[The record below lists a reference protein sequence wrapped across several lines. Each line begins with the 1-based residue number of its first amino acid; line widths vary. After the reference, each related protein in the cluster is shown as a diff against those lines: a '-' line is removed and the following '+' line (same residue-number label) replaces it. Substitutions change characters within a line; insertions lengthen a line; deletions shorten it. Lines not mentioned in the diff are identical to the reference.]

1 MTSQPIFGALANPAR
16 RRILEILNEE
26 SRSAGDIA
34 QELAEEFDLRRPAV
48 SEHLQV
54 LREAGLVAEEVR
66 GRQRIYSLNAEG
78 LGEINAWL
86 QPFARYWRGRL
97 HALKRTLDKEKP

>member
-1 MTSQPIFGALANPAR
+1 MTSQPVFGALANPAR
-16 RRILEILNEE
+16 RRILEILNEKP
-26 SRSAGDIA
+26 RPAGDIA
-34 QELAEEFDLRRPAV
+34 KELAEEFGLRRPAV

-66 GRQRIYSLNAEG
+66 GRQRIYRLNAEG
-78 LGEINAWL
+78 LGEVNVWL

-97 HALKRTLDKEKP
+97 HALKRTLDKENS